1 MPRGNGTGPQG
12 SGRGGGQRRGQKSG
26 FGIDS
31 PFQKSSIGATIFAF
45 ASMLIGNW
53 LDKKLLKRKVD
64 NKPGKDESG

>member
-12 SGRGGGQRRGQKSG
+12 SGRGGGQGRAQKSVS
-26 FGIDS
+26 GIDS

-53 LDKKLLKRKVD
+53 LDKKLSKRKVE
-64 NKPGKDESG
+64 NKSGKDESG